1 MYPEQLSKRKTGA
14 LFLSC
19 TAVFVALFVI
29 NFLDCV
35 KKVQANSYV
44 EWDVKT
50 ITAGDYTVEFQLDET
65 FFQDYID
72 KEMAGWIEKSAL
84 QNRKYLSKLQSFQFW
99 LQCQM
104 EERLN
109 QTPTLGFDEDDDA
122 PIKVAVTTLAFK
134 NAQIIELLTERG
146 NYIKSEQW
154 DKMREVTS
162 KINEIKK

>member
-1 MYPEQLSKRKTGA
+1 
-14 LFLSC
+14 
-19 TAVFVALFVI
+19 
-29 NFLDCV
+29 
-35 KKVQANSYV
+35 
-44 EWDVKT
+44 
-50 ITAGDYTVEFQLDET
+50 
-65 FFQDYID
+65 
-72 KEMAGWIEKSAL
+72 
-84 QNRKYLSKLQSFQFW
+84 
-99 LQCQM
+99 M
-104 EERLN
+104 EERIN